1 MLTVEEAIK
10 RRRSIRK
17 FKPDSLPE
25 DAINQLLEAA
35 RLAPSGSNR
44 QPWRFLVVTDAEERR
59 QLREICRG
67 QAFIEEAPLVFV
79 CCADLTAYSQAS
91 RRAREQEFVDFG
103 VVETLSGRGADPEYR
118 ERTLQQPDMDRDTA
132 IRSAMANVYIAIEH
146 MVLMATALDL
156 GTCWV
161 GASGEAGE
169 INQLFDFPDHIVP
182 VALLPVGY
190 AATVPT
196 QRPRLALDEILL
208 TPSARGTD

>member
-132 IRSAMANVYIAIEH
+132 ISWTWG
-146 MVLMATALDL
+146 L
-156 GTCWV
+156 V
-161 GASGEAGE
+161 G
-169 INQLFDFPDHIVP
+169 
-182 VALLPVGY
+182 
-190 AATVPT
+190 
-196 QRPRLALDEILL
+196 
-208 TPSARGTD
+208 